1 MKRNRLLLGALIIAL
16 IVSCVALFA
25 CQPQDE
31 GEFTITVENS
41 LYGGIKTQKSAN
53 AGDTVK
59 LELYGSKGYE
69 CCDIYVNGSKLE
81 GSEFVMP
88 NQNVVVNVTS
98 VSTASNA
105 YAITV
110 ESSDNGVIVADLASA
125 NAGDKVTLKAF
136 SVYNRE
142 LDYFCV
148 DGVKIDGN
156 SFTMPE
162 NDVTVSAVFTP
173 VYEETNV
180 KLSLTVSY
188 QQATSYWYAEYTST
202 GIIVE
207 TVVEDDLIFTSKK
220 GTTSVGMADNI
231 EFIIGL
237 RSSAS
242 SLNSTSYKMVVSGI
256 GEYYWQRYSTYFYT
270 VSPIG
275 ISVEFE
281 ECNPFEQGFLG
292 YRTRV
297 TIPYY
302 AIGTNYNDAYGNLTI
317 CPAMRNTTNTL
328 KTGWISYSG
337 MNCNWDNPSTHLL
350 INQDGKFGMNI
361 AQVGYLFTGDELLSA
376 VAGAQGMNVFNGAY
390 TYVVP
395 NSTLEYWLQ
404 NMGDITRFTPNEI
417 FFSCGASDLKNKS
430 VLAVFNDMRT
440 FISELQKLTSAKIN
454 IVSSIP
460 AVSNQDQ
467 MAVIAY
473 NRMVKEYVQT
483 LSNVEYID
491 LSDDIYL
498 NGSINVPLYGSS
510 TTLSDEGNRALAK
523 QILSARGL
531 YNDTWGAEWGSI
543 GSYVANGAWT
553 YSNGVLKNT
562 SGGANYIYSKAGQY
576 TDFVFEMQITAS
588 EIFNGDLYPKFGIN
602 LLNGNH
608 SRYYYIS
615 AVNLNEEIAGI
626 VEKPYSGYD
635 WLNGTTYTIKDMP
648 YSNGNYVTFKII
660 KSDNTILF
668 YMNGTLLA
676 STSADLFGDE
686 PVTLGIFSFNTG
698 LTVKNIR
705 FVTDPAQIEKEVG

>member
-1 MKRNRLLLGALIIAL
+1 MKRNRLLIGALLIIL
-16 IVSCVALFA
+16 VLSLGALFA

-69 CCDIYVNGSKLE
+69 GCAVYVNGSKLE
-81 GSEFVMP
+81 GNEFVMP
-88 NQNVVVNVTS
+88 NQNVVINVTS
-98 VSTASNA
+98 ASTLSTA

-110 ESSDNGVIVADLASA
+110 EDSDNGVIVADLASA

-136 SVYNRE
+136 SSYNKM

-148 DGVKIDGN
+148 DGVKIEGN

-162 NDVTVSAVFTP
+162 KAVTVSAVFIP
-173 VYEETNV
+173 VYKETNV

-188 QQATSYWYAEYTST
+188 QQATSYWYAEYTPEA
-202 GIIVE
+202 IVVE

-242 SLNSTSYKMVVSGI
+242 ALNSSCYKMVVSGI
-256 GEYYWQRYSTYFYT
+256 GEYYWQRYSTYFYNA
-270 VSPIG
+270 SSYG
-275 ISVEFE
+275 IKVEFE
-281 ECNPFEQGFLG
+281 EYNPFDQGFLG
-292 YRTRV
+292 YKTRV
-297 TIPYY
+297 TIPYSV
-302 AIGTNYNDAYGNLTI
+302 IGTSYNDAYGNLTI

-328 KTGWISYSG
+328 KTGWISYSE
-337 MNCNWDNPSTHLL
+337 MNCNWENPSTHLL
-350 INQDGKFGMNI
+350 INANGEFAMNV
-361 AQVGYLFTGDELLSA
+361 AQVDYLFTGDELLSH
-376 VAGAQGMNVFNGAY
+376 VAGANGMNALKGSY

-395 NSTLEYWLQ
+395 GSTLEYWS
-404 NMGDITRFTPNEI
+404 NNIGDITRFSPGEI
-417 FFSCGASDLKNKS
+417 FFSCGSYDLRSTS
-430 VLAVFNDMRT
+430 VLATFNGMKN
-440 FISELQKLTSAKIN
+440 FIAELSKLSSAKIN

-460 AVSNQDQ
+460 SVSTHDAK
-467 MAVIAY
+467 AVIAY

-491 LSDDIYL
+491 LSEEIFVND
-498 NGSINVPLYGSS
+498 GVNVPLYASS
-510 TTLSDEGNRALAK
+510 TTLSDEGNRLLAK

-531 YNDTWGAEWGSI
+531 YNDTWGAEWGSV
-543 GSYVANGAWT
+543 GSYLASGAWT
-553 YSNGVLKNT
+553 YSNGVLSNT
-562 SGGANYIYSKAGQY
+562 AGGANVIYNKAGSN
-576 TDFVFEMQITAS
+576 TDFLFEMQVTATA
-588 EIFNGDLYPKFGIN
+588 IYNGDLYPKFGIN
-602 LLNGNH
+602 LLNSKH

-648 YSNGNYVTFKII
+648 YSNGKYVTFKII

-676 STSADLFGDE
+676 STSAEIFDSE
-686 PVTLGIFSFNTG
+686 PITIGIFSFNTG

-705 FVTDPAQIEKEVG
+705 LITDLNEIEKEVG